1 MDRHEL
7 HPLTASPTGCRA
19 VGRRACGRRRTV
31 GVCRAVIFGGQAV
44 GPSGDEL
51 APAERRTIESSDRT
65 DGDFA
70 RREFRRVLFG
80 KEEGSHQ
87 TVRPFLL
94 FCGKKGIRTPETLL
108 GFTRFPGGPVQPLLH
123 LSGFEGKNRQTFP
136 ILQMPPPF
144 FRRGGAAAGGIV
156 RIGCCRLRADAKKA
170 RTGRACGAD
179 APEGIRT

>member
-7 HPLTASPTGCRA
+7 YPLTASPTGCRA

-51 APAERRTIESSDRT
+51 ALAGRRTIESSDRT

-70 RREFRRVLFG
+70 RRELRRVLFG
-80 KEEGSHQ
+80 KEEGSHRL
-87 TVRPFLL
+87 VRPFLL

-144 FRRGGAAAGGIV
+144 FRRGGAAAEGIV
-156 RIGCCRLRADAKKA
+156 RIGRCRLRADAKKSPHGA
-170 RTGRACGAD
+170 GLRCGCAGGVRT
-179 APEGIRT
+179 